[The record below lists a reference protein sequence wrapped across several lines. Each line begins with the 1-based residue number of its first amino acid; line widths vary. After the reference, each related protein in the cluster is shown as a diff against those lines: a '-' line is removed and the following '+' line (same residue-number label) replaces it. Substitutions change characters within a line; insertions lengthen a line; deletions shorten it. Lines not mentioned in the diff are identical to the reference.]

1 MFSPNIEGL
10 TNTFQSSC
18 GLEYKILHI
27 MKRKIK
33 WTRASKKEKDK
44 VIPEDARE
52 TEELVL
58 DVESY
63 MGPENN
69 LL

>member
-1 MFSPNIEGL
+1 
-10 TNTFQSSC
+10 
-18 GLEYKILHI
+18 

-33 WTRASKKEKDK
+33 WTRAGKKEKDK

-63 MGPENN
+63 MGPG
-69 LL
+69 

>member
-1 MFSPNIEGL
+1 
-10 TNTFQSSC
+10 
-18 GLEYKILHI
+18 